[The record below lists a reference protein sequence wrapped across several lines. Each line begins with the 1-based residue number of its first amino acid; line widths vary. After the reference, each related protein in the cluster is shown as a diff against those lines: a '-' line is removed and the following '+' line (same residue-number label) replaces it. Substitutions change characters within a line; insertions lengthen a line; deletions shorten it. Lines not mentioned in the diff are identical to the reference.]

1 MKKLTVLV
9 VVLIVLAVGLFIW
22 WSNGLS
28 AVDPKSLQ
36 HKIFIIKPGTEV
48 REIGFSLKKEGLIRD
63 PVIFF
68 LYVKRRGLDK
78 SIQAGDFRLSPSM
91 NLAKIINELQHG
103 SLDVWVTV
111 PEGWRAEEI
120 ADILQKDLPSYDPS
134 WRSSLDSHEGYLFPD
149 TYLIPRD
156 AQISTI
162 ISLMTD
168 TFYAKV
174 KDIGL
179 TRTSSNLDRV
189 VIIASLIER
198 ESRNDSE
205 KRTVSSVI
213 YNRLE
218 EGMPLQID
226 ATVQYALGKRG
237 DKWWTQPSALDLK
250 INSSYN
256 TYINIGLPPSPIS
269 NPGIAALAAALNPA
283 KSTYLYYIHDNQGQ
297 VHFAKTLDEHN
308 ANVSKY
314 LK

>member
-9 VVLIVLAVGLFIW
+9 VVLIVLAAGLFIW

-111 PEGWRAEEI
+111 PEGWRAQEI

-134 WRSSLDSHEGYLFPD
+134 WRSSLDSQEGYLFPD

-156 AQISTI
+156 VQISTI

-179 TRTSSNLDRV
+179 MRTSSNLDRV

-237 DKWWTQPSALDLK
+237 DKWWSQPSALDLK

-269 NPGIAALAAALNPA
+269 NPGIAALTAAVNPG